1 MNSEELLKTI
11 NSLFTFMIN
20 NPLNSS
26 QEILDSNILKKIFD
40 ELDEDI
46 SKNLKL
52 KYDNNLTSTILNLT
66 EAKTHLLKLLKISK
80 FDPSEQ
86 FNEEIEKLDIAKLS
100 NKNQTYLDNFIQLI
114 LISTLYCKER
124 KTFTT
129 KLNSENK
136 KVLSTILRKYLKQKP
151 KRDTSKDK
159 MNRTMKVGKSPLKKI
174 EGTNENKEKKS
185 KREKS
190 EDKIINHSNE
200 KHNQTMG
207 KGFQKMKINIDQN
220 EKELRDKLDNEIRIS
235 MEKDISKKELDEE
248 LKQNIKNE
256 VNLKKE
262 LENLNMRSQ
271 RNNKLIALLQTNEEI
286 ARSKLKSV
294 EEEYKNLSLK
304 FEKILELK
312 SKFNA
317 NISDNST
324 KEFELISGAM
334 YKLGCVFW
342 ENKSE
347 NYNKKS
353 KDTWLDAI
361 RLRKYNEN
369 S

>member
-1 MNSEELLKTI
+1 MNSEALFNVI
-11 NSLFTFMIN
+11 NSFFVVSLENPFSSSEDLLNAN
-20 NPLNSS
+20 NLKNLVT
-26 QEILDSNILKKIFD
+26 EIDENIG
-40 ELDEDI
+40 
-46 SKNLKL
+46 KNLKL
-52 KYDNNLTSTILNLT
+52 TYDNSLTYKIINLT
-66 EAKTHLLKLLKISK
+66 EVKTQLLAMLKKISK
-80 FDPSEQ
+80 FSPSDL
-86 FNEEIEKLDIAKLS
+86 FNKEIEKLDLSKLA
-100 NKNQTYLDNFIQLI
+100 NGLQNEVDNFIKLLI
-114 LISTLYCKER
+114 ISALFSTKKKIFGTRINEKNKSLIAKILCDYTNIKGNSQ
-124 KTFTT
+124 
-129 KLNSENK
+129 SENK
-136 KVLSTILRKYLKQKP
+136 KPIVPKNIIITPSNNNNESNKGNSPEKANSIKSQKNPVKKELKEYP
-151 KRDTSKDK
+151 ND
-159 MNRTMKVGKSPLKKI
+159 
-174 EGTNENKEKKS
+174 
-185 KREKS
+185 
-190 EDKIINHSNE
+190 
-200 KHNQTMG
+200 
-207 KGFQKMKINIDQN
+207 FYNI

-271 RNNKLIALLQTNEEI
+271 RNNKLIALLQTKEEI
-286 ARSKLKSV
+286 AISKLKSV

-353 KDTWLDAI
+353 KDTWLEAI

>member
-100 NKNQTYLDNFIQLI
+100 NKNQIYLDNFIQLI

-159 MNRTMKVGKSPLKKI
+159 MNRTMKVGKSPLRKI

-190 EDKIINHSNE
+190 EDKIINQSNE

-220 EKELRDKLDNEIRIS
+220 EKELRDKLDNEISIT
-235 MEKDISKKELDEE
+235 MEKDAAI
-248 LKQNIKNE
+248 
-256 VNLKKE
+256 KE
-262 LENLNMRSQ
+262 LEDRLNNSNKIESQLKQELGNLN
-271 RNNKLIALLQTNEEI
+271 
-286 ARSKLKSV
+286 
-294 EEEYKNLSLK
+294 
-304 FEKILELK
+304 EKIQKHTKIIEVYKKNESVNKNKIKSLEEQIQQLNIK
-312 SKFNA
+312 VEKVKESRAKFNP
-317 NISDNST
+317 NIFDNCQQ
-324 KEFELISGAM
+324 EFELISGAM
-334 YKLGCVFW
+334 YKLGVMFW
-342 ENKSE
+342 GNKAE
-347 NYNKKS
+347 NYTKKNEG
-353 KDTWLDAI
+353 DWLEKE
-361 RLRKYNEN
+361 RLKEFQ
-369 S
+369 

>member
-66 EAKTHLLKLLKISK
+66 EAKTHLLKLLKVSK

-100 NKNQTYLDNFIQLI
+100 NKNQIYLDNFIQLI

-159 MNRTMKVGKSPLKKI
+159 MNRTMKVGKSPLRKMDVN
-174 EGTNENKEKKS
+174 NENKEKS

-190 EDKIINHSNE
+190 SDKNININNE
-200 KHNQTMG
+200 KVNQTMR
-207 KGFQKMKINIDQN
+207 KGFPKMNINFN
-220 EKELRDKLDNEIRIS
+220 ESEKELRDKLDNEISIT
-235 MEKDISKKELDEE
+235 MEKDAAI
-248 LKQNIKNE
+248 
-256 VNLKKE
+256 KE
-262 LENLNMRSQ
+262 LEDRLISSNKIENQLKEELLNLNGKIEKQ
-271 RNNKLIALLQTNEEI
+271 NKLIDLYQKNESLNKNKIKSLEEVI
-286 ARSKLKSV
+286 QQLNVKL
-294 EEEYKNLSLK
+294 
-304 FEKILELK
+304 EKVKE
-312 SKFNA
+312 SRNKFNPD
-317 NISDNST
+317 IFDNCQQ
-324 KEFELISGAM
+324 EFELISGAM
-334 YKLGCVFW
+334 YQLGVIFW
-342 ENKSE
+342 GNKAE
-347 NYNKKS
+347 NYSKKVES
-353 KDTWLDAI
+353 D
-361 RLRKYNEN
+361 
-369 S
+369 